1 MNIHR
6 TKIEWATHVWNPIT
20 GCNHGCR
27 YCYAKRIID
36 RFAPKMTERPEPGS
50 IIEEAPGIL
59 CATKPVRLVDSK
71 GEYTRSANFP
81 TGFNPTFYRYQL
93 DYPEHKTAPCRV
105 FVVAM
110 GDMFGEWVPDEWIEK
125 IFEACA
131 KAPQHK
137 WIFLT
142 KNPARYLALAGAG
155 KLPKDSN
162 FWFGST
168 ITTPD
173 TPFYWSNQ
181 HKTFVSIE
189 PLLAPFDEVDIEEVQ
204 RADWIIVG
212 NMTGAGSKKH
222 QPQREWVEAIV
233 KAAQEAGKPIFM
245 KNGLKELWG
254 EPLIQEYPLELL
266 LPNEIK

>member
-50 IIEEAPGIL
+50 IIEESPGIF

-81 TGFNPTFYRYQL
+81 TGFKPTFYSYQL
-93 DYPEHKTAPCRV
+93 DYPTHKTAPCRV

-142 KNPARYLALAGAG
+142 KNPARYLTLAGAG

-173 TPFYWSNQ
+173 TPYYWSNQ

-204 RADWIIVG
+204 LVDWIIVG

-222 QPQREWVEAIV
+222 QPKREWVEAIV
-233 KAAQEAGKPIFM
+233 NAARQAGKPVFM

-254 EPLIQEYPLELL
+254 EPLIQEYPPELL

>member
-50 IIEEAPGIL
+50 IIEESSGIF

-81 TGFNPTFYRYQL
+81 TGFKPTFYSYQL
-93 DYPEHKTAPCRV
+93 DYPTHKTAPCRV

-173 TPFYWSNQ
+173 TPYYWSNQ

-204 RADWIIVG
+204 LADWIIVG

-222 QPQREWVEAIV
+222 QPKREWVEAIV
-233 KAAQEAGKPIFM
+233 NAARQAGKPVFM

-254 EPLIQEYPLELL
+254 EPLIQEYPPELL